1 MAENYRTILFDLD
14 GTLTDSSP
22 GIINS
27 VKYALVQMNW
37 EIPDEKTLNEFL
49 GPPMKD
55 SMMNYCGMSEAQAEE
70 ARSFYFLRY
79 SGECCVTENSLYD
92 GIKEVLEKLYA
103 SGKKLALATSKPQV
117 TADRIVS
124 YFDLKQYFWA
134 VCGSNPDGSDGKK
147 SDIIK
152 KALAA
157 CGERELEAAVMVGDR
172 FYDIEGAKEAGIAS
186 IGAEYGYSV
195 PGELENAGAD
205 YIANN
210 PIDILKILNGGI

>member
-1 MAENYRTILFDLD
+1 MADNYRTILFDLD

-22 GIINS
+22 GILNS
-27 VKYALVQMNW
+27 VKYALIQMNW

-49 GPPMKD
+49 GPPLTD
-55 SMMNYCGMSEAQAEE
+55 SFMRLCGMSEREAEE
-70 ARSFYFLRY
+70 ARSFYLLRY
-79 SGECCVTENSLYD
+79 SGEYCVTENSLYD
-92 GIKEVLEKLYA
+92 GIEKILEKLYA
-103 SGKKLALATSKPQV
+103 SGKRLVLATSKPQAN
-117 TADRIVS
+117 ADRIIS
-124 YFDLKQYFWA
+124 HFGIRKFFAA